1 MHHRDQAA
9 DAGADTTTEPFVPDV
24 AAWDAWRPEEIGRRL
39 AGAAAPWCV
48 AAGWAID
55 LFLGE
60 ERRAHDDLEI
70 AAPHDRFGEIAAAL
84 PELEFFVVGD
94 GLAWPL
100 ADAGEQ
106 VELHHQTW
114 ARETATGRWQ
124 LDVFREPGDGD
135 GWVYRRDPRIRLP
148 YDRVI
153 ARTVTG
159 IPYCR
164 PEIALLFKAA
174 AARPKDEA
182 DFAAVLPRLDP
193 EARRWLTEALDL
205 VHPGSA
211 WRNALGSGDGETPD

>member
-1 MHHRDQAA
+1 MSRECRSETGCPESESIVPDQAA
-9 DAGADTTTEPFVPDV
+9 
-24 AAWDAWRPEEIGRRL
+24 WDPWRPDEIARRL
-39 AGAAAPWCV
+39 AGVTAPWYV
-48 AAGWAID
+48 AAGWSID

-70 AAPHDRFGEIAAAL
+70 AAPHGRFGEIAAAL
-84 PELEFFVVGD
+84 PDLEFFVVGD

-100 ADAGEQ
+100 ADAGDQ

-114 ARETATGRWQ
+114 ARETATGRWR

-182 DFAAVLPRLDP
+182 DFAAALPGLDP
-193 EARRWLTEALDL
+193 EARRWLAEALAL
-205 VHPGSA
+205 VSPGHPWGDVLA
-211 WRNALGSGDGETPD
+211 SGDKG